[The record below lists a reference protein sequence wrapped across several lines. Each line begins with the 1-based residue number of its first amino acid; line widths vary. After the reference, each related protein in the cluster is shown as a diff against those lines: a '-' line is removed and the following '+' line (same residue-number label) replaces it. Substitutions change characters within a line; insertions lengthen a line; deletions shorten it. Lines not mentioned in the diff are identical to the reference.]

1 MNEVNEECKQ
11 RHNWHTVISNPCFEI
26 WLLYH
31 TNDDIS
37 KLNIGTSKD
46 CKTTLDAQ
54 TPKGYDPKRYI
65 VLIKD
70 ALRNAKNADKSK
82 GWYPEPGNTKMHA
95 LIEALM
101 KFISVREF
109 DAFLERVRGE

>member
-1 MNEVNEECKQ
+1 MNEYLFNGILNGFTG
-11 RHNWHTVISNPCFEI
+11 RPWSG
-26 WLLYH
+26 LR
-31 TNDDIS
+31 
-37 KLNIGTSKD
+37 NIGTSKD

-70 ALRNAKNADKSK
+70 ALRNAKNADQSK

-101 KFISVREF
+101 KFVSVREF
-109 DAFLERVRGE
+109 DAFVERVRGE